1 MRAVCHGIAICAA
14 LLTLPLFN
22 PPAVAQSGW
31 SPYRQNADPARP
43 SGAREAAAPKAD
55 LSWPRQGGD
64 PANAQAPAS
73 TAPRRGSVERSE
85 LSPVMSPDGSGLSL
99 DLWRGLDLKG
109 VEDLLAVL
117 QLPPH
122 SPALH
127 RLWRRMLLSTATPP
141 AGADL
146 DHFLALRLEAL
157 YRSGLMRD
165 MEDLLAGAGPS
176 TPLIRA
182 LQARLDIGLGRKE
195 KGCRTIAELGAS
207 ASGLPGRLK
216 GEIQLLGG
224 YCAAVANETKAT
236 GLAADLAREE
246 GIVAELPLAV
256 LAAVSTGNRPNLP
269 MPKNVLLLDYRFL
282 ELMGPVDATQV
293 FDKAE
298 PALLAVIAGDAQ
310 SPPRLQIAAAESGMR
325 LNAMSADDIAE
336 VYRRQSL
343 STAALSDPAAH
354 ANDPLL
360 RRALFFRAT
369 ELSRS
374 PEQEARF
381 LRAVFDD
388 ARRSGFGAQIATVLA
403 PQLARVPPL
412 PELSWFAESAVEIA
426 LTAGDTAGA
435 RRWAEMPAG
444 PRHWLAL
451 CELADP
457 GRREGRLPSLAAVED
472 LARRGRLNADSL
484 HRLATVLDAL
494 DIEVPIALWD
504 AANRAP
510 QPAGGYLPE
519 TGVLADLAQAAKRK
533 EVGRTILLAMRS
545 LGPDGPAGANIL
557 ALSDA
562 MRASRAVGLEA
573 DARGLA
579 LEALIAVWPRQL
591 AN

>member
-1 MRAVCHGIAICAA
+1 M
-14 LLTLPLFN
+14 L
-22 PPAVAQSGW
+22 
-31 SPYRQNADPARP
+31 
-43 SGAREAAAPKAD
+43 
-55 LSWPRQGGD
+55 
-64 PANAQAPAS
+64 
-73 TAPRRGSVERSE
+73 
-85 LSPVMSPDGSGLSL
+85 SPDGSGLPL
-99 DLWRGLDLKG
+99 ELWGGLDLRG

-141 AGADL
+141 AGADP

-157 YRSGLMRD
+157 YRSGLLRD
-165 MEDLLAGAGPS
+165 MEDLLVGAGPS

-195 KGCRTIAELGAS
+195 TGCRTIAELGAP

-224 YCAAVANETKAT
+224 YCAAVANDSKAT

-256 LAAVSTGNRPNLP
+256 LAAVSTGNKPNLP

-282 ELMGPVDATQV
+282 ELMGPVDAMQV

-310 SPPRLQIAAAESGMR
+310 SPARLQIAAAESGMR

-374 PEQEARF
+374 PSSRLASCVPCSMM
-381 LRAVFDD
+381 RAGPVS
-388 ARRSGFGAQIATVLA
+388 ARRSQ
-403 PQLARVPPL
+403 R
-412 PELSWFAESAVEIA
+412 
-426 LTAGDTAGA
+426 
-435 RRWAEMPAG
+435 
-444 PRHWLAL
+444 
-451 CELADP
+451 C
-457 GRREGRLPSLAAVED
+457 
-472 LARRGRLNADSL
+472 
-484 HRLATVLDAL
+484 
-494 DIEVPIALWD
+494 
-504 AANRAP
+504 
-510 QPAGGYLPE
+510 
-519 TGVLADLAQAAKRK
+519 
-533 EVGRTILLAMRS
+533 
-545 LGPDGPAGANIL
+545 
-557 ALSDA
+557 
-562 MRASRAVGLEA
+562 
-573 DARGLA
+573 
-579 LEALIAVWPRQL
+579 WPRNWL
-591 AN
+591 GCPRCRN